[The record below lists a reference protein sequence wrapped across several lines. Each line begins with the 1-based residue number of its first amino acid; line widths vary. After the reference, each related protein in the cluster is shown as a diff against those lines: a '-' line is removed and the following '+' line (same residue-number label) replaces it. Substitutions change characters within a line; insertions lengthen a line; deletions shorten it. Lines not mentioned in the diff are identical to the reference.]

1 MDAGISVCLFEKRS
15 RETHG
20 SRALRPWK
28 YPNNGKRYRRRV
40 LRLLSAVLIS
50 DSSISKLVNRLVDM
64 GV

>member
-1 MDAGISVCLFEKRS
+1 
-15 RETHG
+15 
-20 SRALRPWK
+20 
-28 YPNNGKRYRRRV
+28 GKRYRRRV